1 MKYGEMAASEYRSY
15 KTQQSFPAK
24 DKKSALAA
32 GKTKYFSR
40 CGYGHEVKYTNG
52 TCVGCAQEKKRA
64 KLKRS
69 SAMIDIE
76 RLKDEMKL
84 QSLIGEGYDDE
95 R

>member
-1 MKYGEMAASEYRSY
+1 MKEMTPGEY
-15 KTQQSFPAK
+15 KNYKIQQSFPAK

-52 TCVGCAQEKKRA
+52 ACVGCQQKRRREKQKQQGQ
-64 KLKRS
+64 L

-76 RLKDEMKL
+76 RLKDEIKL
-84 QSLIGEGYDDE
+84 QALIGEGYE
-95 R
+95 E